1 MPHTDRVTIEI
12 ERKFIL
18 PGAPTAQ
25 RLGPGVHIRQ
35 GYLAE
40 EGTVE
45 VRIRITPA
53 NATLTVK
60 AGKGLSRTEVDV
72 AISGEQ
78 ADALW
83 PHTAQRRIDKTRHR
97 VMLDDSPG
105 HVAEVDVYAGAL
117 AGLCVTEVE
126 FTSETD
132 AAAFTPPAWF
142 GRELTGEPDWSNAA
156 LARHGR
162 PS

>member
-1 MPHTDRVTIEI
+1 MTIEI

-18 PGAPTAQ
+18 PEVPAAE

-40 EGTVE
+40 EEAVE
-45 VRIRITPA
+45 VRVRITPR

-60 AGKGLSRTEVDV
+60 AGTGFSRTEVDV
-72 AISGEQ
+72 PISVEQ

-83 PHTAQRRIDKTRHR
+83 PHTLRRRIDKTRHR
-97 VMLDDSPG
+97 VMLDHPLG
-105 HVAEVDVYAGAL
+105 HVAEVDLYAGAL
-117 AGLCVTEVE
+117 AGLCVVEVE
-126 FTSETD
+126 FSSETD
-132 AAAFTPPAWF
+132 AAAFIPPAWF
-142 GRELTGEPDWSNAA
+142 GRELTGQRGWNNAA

-162 PS
+162 PD